1 MLLFYHFDKGDTMF
15 SWTILYRLLAGV
27 LTLVGI
33 AAGIV
38 VATQGTG
45 LDATALAWWGVVAAF
60 CPLAVA
66 VLPSLFGLSSTAPKQ
81 ESTVIAE
88 AENRGVV
95 RMAQAVKDDE
105 AYRASREKEGA

>member
-1 MLLFYHFDKGDTMF
+1 MT
-15 SWTILYRLLAGV
+15 WTIAYRLLAGV

-33 AAGIV
+33 AAGLV

-45 LDATALAWWGVVAAF
+45 LDATALAWWGIVAAF

-88 AENRGVV
+88 AEDRGVV
-95 RMAQAVKDDE
+95 RMAQAARDDE
-105 AYRASREKEGA
+105 AYRASREKEDP